1 MGNKVSSVIVA
12 SIDGNVSDITSRDV
26 LEYDQGADWDLFT
39 RVKVVSVST
48 LRETD
53 STCGTCFYPSVRCR
67 VIGTGRTGITG
78 FRNAAGVNTGDVRQ
92 IVVIHIRYVGCAAE
106 TTALESGN
114 IRSES
119 GCCTGFGYGFSTV
132 LNEAIRNVRAV
143 SRSSGTI
150 GLEDGSVILLR
161 LDTVTGIGQR
171 IKIDIVQHLT
181 RDVRCR
187 CCEYCRRDH
196 RGDHQHRQ
204 EKRQET
210 RAEFLFLGHNFQ
222 SFLIFDMKRAP
233 TR

>member
-1 MGNKVSSVIVA
+1 MFENNERTNRNLLTRHKII
-12 SIDGNVSDITSRDV
+12 SIGI
-26 LEYDQGADWDLFT
+26 LC
-39 RVKVVSVST
+39 
-48 LRETD
+48 ETD
-53 STCGTCFYPSVRCR
+53 SACGTRFYPSIRCR
-67 VIGTGRTGITG
+67 VIGAGRTGITG
-78 FRNAAGVNTGDVRQ
+78 FCNTAGVNAGDVRQ
-92 IVVIHIRYVGCAAE
+92 IVVIHIRHVGCAAK
-106 TTALESGN
+106 TAALESGN

-119 GCCTGFGYGFSTV
+119 GSCTGFGYGFSTV
-132 LNEAIRNVRAV
+132 FDEAIRNVRAV
-143 SRSSGTI
+143 GRCSGTI

-171 IKIDIVQHLT
+171 IKIDIVQHFT

-204 EKRQET
+204 EQRQET